1 LWFFRENYFLKIL
14 VREFL
19 LIFSGDGLVRVGLV
33 EENFAD
39 GSRNFDVLAIEFGV
53 QCFDK
58 FVGEREFVFEFFGAE
73 DDGEIYVGIAELVES
88 HERFEIWNRALDFFE
103 DFFCNF
109 FGGVFDDLEVGIVGH
124 AAADVDGNFVL
135 GEVGVDDDALGE
147 FVVGDDDEGVGE
159 SSDSRRP
166 PADVVDETG
175 NVVARNFYEISDL
188 DWAVADDVEARE
200 KIGERRLEGETD
212 GDTSDSERGDEWC
225 DGDVEIIEDDE
236 CGDGVDDRGYD
247 SVEKLWSFW
256 SSFLGGE
263 SVVGEEFENLAGE
276 ECEDGNLDDEK
287 SVLESFWNFWRQGEC
302 ADREMDSEDADEPET
317 WFFDGREEVVVEFW
331 FGFGDDVAAECREED
346 GEGVDRD
353 AGRDEDENRVGEWVL
368 ESCGEFEHFF
378 CGGLKFCGIWSGFF

>member
-1 LWFFRENYFLKIL
+1 MKIL

-287 SVLESFWNFWRQGEC
+287 SVLESF
-302 ADREMDSEDADEPET
+302 
-317 WFFDGREEVVVEFW
+317 
-331 FGFGDDVAAECREED
+331 
-346 GEGVDRD
+346 
-353 AGRDEDENRVGEWVL
+353 
-368 ESCGEFEHFF
+368 
-378 CGGLKFCGIWSGFF
+378 